1 MGEFVLI
8 QMVVESVNQ
17 LMVSFSSSGRTNA
30 SSSASGRDCGSSESA
45 ASRSRSSSENHTGA
59 TSEESDAEK
68 GKDAAK
74 RTVLNVAN
82 TFSDDSD
89 GGDDD
94 DDDDDS
100 KVTRKSRTAA
110 IRDIIRVCFPKLS
123 AKFVKFVATACFGD
137 VGSSA

>member
-1 MGEFVLI
+1 MI

-94 DDDDDS
+94 DDDS